1 MKLKQEKLL
10 YALFAALPVKISSLW
25 QKKART
31 NMPEQRQK
39 RIWKLPLPENLRQEI
54 NIPILLQ

>member
-1 MKLKQEKLL
+1 M
-10 YALFAALPVKISSLW
+10 YALFEALPVKISSLW